1 MRCGTILLKAGHP
14 AFLWNHPYRSRNH
27 VHDYNHSKRYPLP
40 AVSAVG
46 HAVFTREGGV
56 SEPPYDRLNVAMH
69 NGDIPHFV
77 AENRRRIRKAL
88 DGAALIFCS
97 QVHGT
102 DVRVI
107 SGGQGELP
115 DETAIRAD
123 ALITDIP
130 GAALMIQVAD
140 CQSILL
146 CDPGKRV
153 IANVHSGWRGS
164 IGDIAGKTVRIMKE
178 TFGCRGEDIL
188 AGIAPSLGPC
198 CAEFVHYRS
207 EIPEAFWEYR
217 VDETHFDFW
226 RMTENQL
233 QAEGLLAAHIETSGL
248 CTRCRTDMFF
258 SYRRQRVT
266 GRFAAAIVLKG

>member
-1 MRCGTILLKAGHP
+1 MSMITTIQNGIPCLQFPQLA
-14 AFLWNHPYRSRNH
+14 AC
-27 VHDYNHSKRYPLP
+27 
-40 AVSAVG
+40 SAVG

-198 CAEFVHYRS
+198 CAEFIHYRS

-217 VDETHFDFW
+217 VDDTHFDFW

>member
-1 MRCGTILLKAGHP
+1 MSLITTI
-14 AFLWNHPYRSRNH
+14 RNGIPCLQFPILAKCLQI
-27 VHDYNHSKRYPLP
+27 N
-40 AVSAVG
+40 
-46 HAVFTREGGV
+46 HAVFTRKGGV
-56 SEPPYDRLNVAMH
+56 SEPPYDSLNVASQ
-69 NGDIPHFV
+69 NGDQRHFV
-77 AENRRRIRKAL
+77 TENRRRIGEIL

-107 SGGQGELP
+107 SGGRRELP

-146 CDPGKRV
+146 CDSEKRV

-164 IGDIAGKTVRIMKE
+164 IGNIVGKTIRIMKE

-198 CAEFVHYRS
+198 CAEFIHYRS

-217 VDETHFDFW
+217 VDDTHFDFW
-226 RMTENQL
+226 RITENQL
-233 QAEGLLAAHIETSGL
+233 KAEGILEEHIETSGL
-248 CTRCRTDMFF
+248 CTRCRTELFF

-266 GRFAAAIVLKG
+266 GRFAAAIVLKALP